1 MQGPLEEVI
10 SSQISPWPDLEIGEA
25 AGDRNPAPA
34 AAGGEGDRGTS
45 KRAARATSGWPRL
58 SAGRPEAA
66 PPRSRAS
73 GGGERVG
80 EHQRSVGS

>member
-34 AAGGEGDRGTS
+34 AAGGKGEQGD
-45 KRAARATSGWPRL
+45 
-58 SAGRPEAA
+58 EQEDI
-66 PPRSRAS
+66 
-73 GGGERVG
+73 ERDL
-80 EHQRSVGS
+80 